1 MKRIQ
6 VWIIFVLMLVCGPQ
20 LYSCWIKGQRP
31 PRCLPDA
38 VEGMVMRLCIIQEG
52 GLCAHLAHCIVVYQI
67 TAARWVSVKY

>member
-52 GLCAHLAHCIVVYQI
+52 GYAHI
-67 TAARWVSVKY
+67 